1 MSDRAK
7 AYMNDPIA
15 LEGMDAIM
23 STAKI
28 EGGLSYFFMN

>member
-15 LEGMDAIM
+15 FEDMDAIM
-23 STAKI
+23 STAKT